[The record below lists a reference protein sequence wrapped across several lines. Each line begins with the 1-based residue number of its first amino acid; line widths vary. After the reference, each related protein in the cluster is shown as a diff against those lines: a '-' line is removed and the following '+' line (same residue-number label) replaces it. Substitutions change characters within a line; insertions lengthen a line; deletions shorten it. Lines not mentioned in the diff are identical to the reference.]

1 MPSGEVLSGGLGLI
15 AISVVGWN
23 TWSLLG
29 VSGQEVLQ
37 VTTAEI
43 ADVPLRSPDSTEPIE
58 PRIAVVCYAGGKR
71 RAVAAA
77 QIAADH
83 ERAPMYVLKGYRP
96 NRRGFRSPVYY
107 VSRLAVLE
115 IEVDGLPS
123 RDLIGPPYSA
133 PALLE
138 TVSPRVSLPS
148 EASLV
153 Q

>member
-1 MPSGEVLSGGLGLI
+1 MSLEVVLSGGLGLMAI
-15 AISVVGWN
+15 AVVGWN
-23 TWSLLG
+23 TWSPMG
-29 VSGQEVLQ
+29 VSGQEVPQ
-37 VTTAEI
+37 VTTAETV
-43 ADVPLRSPDSTEPIE
+43 DVSPSSPKSTNPPGSAI
-58 PRIAVVCYAGGKR
+58 VCYAGGRR

-96 NRRGFRSPVYY
+96 NRRGFRSPAYY
-107 VSRLAVLE
+107 VSRLAAPE
-115 IEVDGLPS
+115 IEVEGLPP
-123 RDLIGPPYSA
+123 RDLVGPPYSA

-138 TVSPRVSLPS
+138 MVSPRTLVFG